1 MSKNQFEQLIEYVIN
16 DEDAKAK
23 ELFHQ
28 IVVSKSRQIY
38 ENLMAEDNAYG
49 PGMNAM
55 GVTAGQSNEMDE
67 GDDMMMGGSQSGDMI
82 DDVQAEEEGTGMH
95 EAEDEEKMDFD
106 DEAEEAGDDLTSDM
120 EDENDMEDDEAASKS
135 DVMDLSDK
143 LDELMAQF
151 EDMMGGGDMGMDN
164 DMGMDDTG
172 MDDMGMDSDEPEME
186 SGDMFGADEMP
197 ADDMGGD
204 QLTVTHKFAEDDE
217 RLIRE
222 YIEKVNGGFG
232 ANIGGD
238 NGVNTKS
245 IVAGK
250 NDMGGT
256 TANIAQ
262 GHREVSADIGAKS
275 TVQGNGVMKPNVV
288 PNPDAQGNINV
299 PGGKAGKTSFKTQV
313 KGGGIDRQAGFNKP
327 GQNAGGETGANSR
340 DGEKNT
346 RSTLNARK

>member
-82 DDVQAEEEGTGMH
+82 DDVQAEEEGMM
-95 EAEDEEKMDFD
+95 EADDEEDAEFD

-164 DMGMDDTG
+164 DMGMDDMGMDGG
-172 MDDMGMDSDEPEME
+172 MDDMSMD
-186 SGDMFGADEMP
+186 
-197 ADDMGGD
+197 
-204 QLTVTHKFAEDDE
+204 DDE
-217 RLIRE
+217 FETEGMMENITLKAAPKPVTSE
-222 YIEKVNGGFG
+222 PAGTNTKSTTAFNSG
-232 ANIGGD
+232 ATGMAAHPVKMTGDTAKGRPNPTTKDMIGTVGNSPAQGTQNLKPATKPHLGQA
-238 NGVNTKS
+238 NGVNTRTPFPR
-245 IVAGK
+245 GK
-250 NDMGGT
+250 
-256 TANIAQ
+256 
-262 GHREVSADIGAKS
+262 
-275 TVQGNGVMKPNVV
+275 
-288 PNPDAQGNINV
+288 
-299 PGGKAGKTSFKTQV
+299 
-313 KGGGIDRQAGFNKP
+313 
-327 GQNAGGETGANSR
+327 
-340 DGEKNT
+340 
-346 RSTLNARK
+346 